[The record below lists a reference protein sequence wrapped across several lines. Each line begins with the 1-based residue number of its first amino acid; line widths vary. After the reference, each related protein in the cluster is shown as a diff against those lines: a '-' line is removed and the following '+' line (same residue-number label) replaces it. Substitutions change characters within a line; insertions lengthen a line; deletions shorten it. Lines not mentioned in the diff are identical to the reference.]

1 MENYK
6 DMYVTLFR
14 AVTETLGDMEA
25 NNYGTAKERLIHA
38 QQQCEEMYIVQ
49 NENAEMREYEDI

>member
-25 NNYGTAKERLIHA
+25 NNYGTAKERLIRA

-49 NENAEMREYEDI
+49 KENAEMREYEDI